1 MANLPP
7 ESVTTRSRPSRV
19 FLLAAAAILVLLV
32 LIAYRTR
39 GLSFR
44 WGLFW
49 ATLRT
54 LDWRWLA
61 ASICLILL
69 TNVVRAARWQVM
81 LAPLGQP
88 LGRSLGVWRLTSDTA
103 IGLSAGALL
112 GRAGEVIRPYLIAVQ
127 ARLPFSS
134 QLAAWLLERVL
145 DLLAVLLLCA
155 YAFVTLPAY
164 HRHLGAKIQNA
175 VTAGGY
181 SLAAAGVVCVVV
193 MLAFGHG
200 SGWARRR
207 LSGALSFL
215 PRHQQDRAGRILDAF
230 SKGLESTRDAK
241 SLILLAGYTGLLWA
255 IIVAGSAALLR
266 GFAATRHLE
275 LLDILVLLAF
285 MTLGSVVQVPGI
297 GGGAQAALILALTEL
312 YGLSLETAL
321 GVAVWLWIVSTLAI
335 VPFGLACAFH
345 EGLNWSKLKLLSAKQ
360 ILDESEA

>member
-1 MANLPP
+1 L
-7 ESVTTRSRPSRV
+7 V
-19 FLLAAAAILVLLV
+19 LVLL
-32 LIAYRTR
+32 AYRTR

-44 WGLFW
+44 WSLFW
-49 ATLRT
+49 ATFET

-81 LAPLGQP
+81 LRP
-88 LGRSLGVWRLTSDTA
+88 LGRPLGLWRLTSDTA

-112 GRAGEVIRPYLIAVQ
+112 GRAGEVIRPYLIAIQ
-127 ARLPFSS
+127 AGLPFSS

-155 YAFVTLPAY
+155 YAFVRLPGY
-164 HRHLGAKIQNA
+164 HGRLGSKIQDV

-193 MLAFGHG
+193 LVAFRDP
-200 SGWARRR
+200 SGWAQQRI
-207 LSGALSFL
+207 SGALTFL
-215 PRHQQDRAGRILDAF
+215 PQHQQERAGRILDAF
-230 SKGLESTRDAK
+230 SKGLECTRDPR
-241 SLILLAGYTGLLWA
+241 SLILLVGYTLLQWA
-255 IIVAGSAALLR
+255 IVIGGSAALLR
-266 GFAATRHLE
+266 GFAVTRHLGPM
-275 LLDILVLLAF
+275 DILVLLAF

-297 GGGAQAALILALTEL
+297 GGGAQAATIVALTGL
-312 YGLSLETAL
+312 YGLSLEAAS
-321 GVAVWLWIVSTLAI
+321 GVAVWLWIVSTLAV

-360 ILDESEA
+360 ILDQSEA

>member
-1 MANLPP
+1 LANLPP
-7 ESVTTRSRPSRV
+7 EPVTIRSRPWRTLILTAS
-19 FLLAAAAILVLLV
+19 AILLVLV

-49 ATLRT
+49 TTLGT
-54 LDWRWLA
+54 LDWRWLI

-69 TNVVRAARWQVM
+69 TNVVRAVRWRVM
-81 LAPLGQP
+81 LAPF
-88 LGRSLGVWRLTSDTA
+88 GRPLGVWRLTSDTA

-127 ARLPFSS
+127 AGLPFSS

-155 YAFVTLPAY
+155 YAFIRLPAY
-164 HRHLGAKIQNA
+164 HRHLGPKIQDA

-181 SLAAAGVVCVVV
+181 LLAAAGVVCVVV
-193 MLAFGHG
+193 LLAFGDP
-200 SGWARRR
+200 SGRAQQRI
-207 LSGALSFL
+207 SSALTFL
-215 PRHQQDRAGRILDAF
+215 PQHQQDRVGRVLDAF
-230 SKGLESTRDAK
+230 SQGLQCTRDPK
-241 SLILLAGYTGLLWA
+241 SLALLVGYTLLQWA
-255 IIVAGSAALLR
+255 IVVGGSAALLL
-266 GFAATRHLE
+266 GFAATRSLG
-275 LLDILVLLAF
+275 LWDILVLLAF
-285 MTLGSVVQVPGI
+285 MTLGSAVQVPGI
-297 GGGAQAALILALTEL
+297 GGGAQAALILALTGI
-312 YGLSLETAL
+312 YGLSIEAAS

-360 ILDESEA
+360 ILDESEV

>member
-1 MANLPP
+1 LILTA
-7 ESVTTRSRPSRV
+7 S
-19 FLLAAAAILVLLV
+19 AIILVLV

-44 WGLFW
+44 WSLFW
-49 ATLRT
+49 ATLET
-54 LDWRWLA
+54 LDWLWLG

-81 LAPLGQP
+81 LAPFGRP
-88 LGRSLGVWRLTSDTA
+88 LGLWRLTSDTA

-127 ARLPFSS
+127 AGLPFSS

-155 YAFVTLPAY
+155 YALVKLPGS
-164 HRHLGAKIQNA
+164 HGHLGAKIQDA

-181 SLAAAGVVCVVV
+181 SLAIAGILCVTVL
-193 MLAFGHG
+193 LAFRDP
-200 SGWARRR
+200 SGRAQRR
-207 LSGALSFL
+207 LLSALSFL
-215 PRHQQDRAGRILDAF
+215 PQHQQDRAGRILDAF
-230 SKGLESTRDAK
+230 SKGLECTRDLKAL
-241 SLILLAGYTGLLWA
+241 SLLVGYTLLLWA
-255 IIVAGSAALLR
+255 IVVGGNAALLR
-266 GFAATRHLE
+266 AIAATRNLG

-297 GGGAQAALILALTEL
+297 GGGAQAATILALTGI
-312 YGLSLETAL
+312 YGLPLAAAA
-321 GVAVWLWIVSTLAI
+321 GVMVWLWIVATLAI